1 MIPARFSRGT
11 RLGKP
16 RDYRRV
22 FQKPYKSSDKFL
34 TVLARANGRSGPR
47 LGLAIARKRLPRA
60 VDRNRVKRVVRESFR
75 RHQGLLNGLD
85 LVVLANSGARA
96 GHNQQLTRS
105 LEQHW
110 RRVAVQQR
118 AENDKGA
125 NE

>member
-1 MIPARFSRGT
+1 MTAARFSRGT

-22 FQKPYKSSDKFL
+22 FQKAYKSSDKFL

-75 RHQGLLNGLD
+75 RHLGLLDGLD
-85 LVVLANSGARA
+85 LVVLANPGAR
-96 GHNQQLTRS
+96 GGENRQLTRS

-110 RRVAVQQR
+110 RRVAAKQH
-118 AENDKGA
+118 ANNDQGR
-125 NE
+125 